1 MPVATVGVQ
10 SARKS
15 QLRGLGPCPQ
25 KGILSNVLGVTG
37 SLPNS
42 VGFWSS
48 HRWSFSTPE
57 DEQRHSSGLRLEEG
71 QDREPNLAAQG
82 FTDYVMGTRG
92 FESYFGSLCGCA
104 TKPAGGL
111 SIQNYH

>member
-1 MPVATVGVQ
+1 MVEVMSKLAEWLFIDSSEMDCGGNRCRWKTMPVATVEVQ
-10 SARKS
+10 SVRKS

-37 SLPNS
+37 SLPSS
-42 VGFWSS
+42 VGLWSS

-71 QDREPNLAAQG
+71 RDREQKPAAQG
-82 FTDYVMGTRG
+82 FTD
-92 FESYFGSLCGCA
+92 
-104 TKPAGGL
+104 
-111 SIQNYH
+111 